1 MEKLGFNEYRSRA
14 WAAFFLQTHN
24 SKQFWRFNTLH
35 PLGTPVTHGGG
46 AFLPDRFR
54 SAYPASDGC
63 ALLKDTGHLSLF
75 HHGSMGHWQW
85 SMTHSI
91 HDPLTYF
98 HLCPACLSIPSAR
111 LVLHVVK
118 GKTCS
123 SVDTKSSSYIYSRTD
138 STLQLH
144 KFIQECM
151 HILYKT
157 ARQRSPVMTA
167 VYTWE
172 TWIKNKQTK

>member
-1 MEKLGFNEYRSRA
+1 MSIRA
-14 WAAFFLQTHN
+14 EFGQHFFCKRTTKKN
-24 SKQFWRFNTLH
+24 SENSTPSTLWVRQW
-35 PLGTPVTHGGG
+35 LTGGG